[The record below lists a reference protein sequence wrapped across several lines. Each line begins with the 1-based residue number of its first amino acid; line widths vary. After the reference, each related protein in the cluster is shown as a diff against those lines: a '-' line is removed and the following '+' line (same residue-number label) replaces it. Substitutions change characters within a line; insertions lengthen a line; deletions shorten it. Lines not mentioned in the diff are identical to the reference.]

1 MQMTPNPIT
10 EEIRSIRHQ
19 LAAEQG
25 NDVSRIGAELRR
37 QQAISGRRV
46 VKLAPRTPEQRAT
59 NNPMHP
65 SGGSA
70 ASGVDTTSPA
80 AG

>member
-37 QQAISGRRV
+37 RQAISGRRV
-46 VKLAPRTPEQRAT
+46 VRLAPRNPDRRPT

-65 SGGSA
+65 SGGSDVSGMD
-70 ASGVDTTSPA
+70 ASSPA

>member
-1 MQMTPNPIT
+1 MTPNPIT

-37 QQAISGRRV
+37 RQAISGRRV
-46 VKLAPRTPEQRAT
+46 VRLAPRTPEQRAT
-59 NNPMHP
+59 NKPLQP
-65 SGGSA
+65 SGGS
-70 ASGVDTTSPA
+70 GVSELDTSSPA

>member
-1 MQMTPNPIT
+1 MTPNPIT

-19 LAAEQG
+19 LAAAQG

-37 QQAISGRRV
+37 RQAISGRRV
-46 VKLAPRTPEQRAT
+46 VRLAPRTPDQGAT

-65 SGGSA
+65 SGGST
-70 ASGVDTTSPA
+70 ASGVDTTTTTA

>member
-1 MQMTPNPIT
+1 MTPNPIT

-37 QQAISGRRV
+37 RQALSGRRV
-46 VKLAPRTPEQRAT
+46 VRLAPRTPERRAT

-70 ASGVDTTSPA
+70 DSGMDTSTPA

>member
-1 MQMTPNPIT
+1 MTPNPIT

-37 QQAISGRRV
+37 RQAISGRRV
-46 VKLAPRTPEQRAT
+46 VRLAPRTPDRRAT
-59 NNPMHP
+59 NHPMHP

-70 ASGVDTTSPA
+70 AS
-80 AG
+80 

>member
-19 LAAEQG
+19 LAADQG
-25 NDVSRIGAELRR
+25 NDVARIGAELRR
-37 QQAISGRRV
+37 GQAMSGRKV
-46 VKLAPRTPEQRAT
+46 VKLAPRTPDRRAT
-59 NNPMHP
+59 NNPLQP
-65 SGGSA
+65 SGGS
-70 ASGVDTTSPA
+70 SISSLDTSSPA

>member
-37 QQAISGRRV
+37 RQAISGRRV
-46 VKLAPRTPEQRAT
+46 VRLAPRTPDRRAT

-65 SGGSA
+65 SSGSA
-70 ASGVDTTSPA
+70 VSGMDTSTPA